1 MKTIPTTISA
11 ILLAF
16 AILNANHLS
25 AQGNKPVT
33 ITISNIPSNQ
43 GKVMLTTANGKYYA
57 MTDATAPT
65 VSIQLDN
72 IPDGEYTIYVF
83 HDANG
88 NYILDKEDDIPT
100 EYCAT
105 WPIEVSKRNRSFS
118 IELMNVMEK
127 VKGKNHEQ
135 K

>member
-1 MKTIPTTISA
+1 
-11 ILLAF
+11 
-16 AILNANHLS
+16 
-25 AQGNKPVT
+25 
-33 ITISNIPSNQ
+33 
-43 GKVMLTTANGKYYA
+43 MLTTANGKYYA